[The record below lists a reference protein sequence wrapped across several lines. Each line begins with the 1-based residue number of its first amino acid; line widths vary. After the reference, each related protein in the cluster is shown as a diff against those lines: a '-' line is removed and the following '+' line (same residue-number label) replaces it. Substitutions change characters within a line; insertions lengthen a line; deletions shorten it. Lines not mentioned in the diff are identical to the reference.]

1 MKKTSSLLFSVLA
14 ILLIQGCKQESFQ
27 KTKSGLLYKII
38 SDGKGPLVKKG
49 EFIKVNFE
57 QKINF
62 AKNGKDSILGSSYT
76 GMPTYAPIDS
86 VSPVYNPA
94 EIFHLLRKG
103 DSVVV
108 MMMAD
113 TLEKKNGQLPPFISK
128 KDKITL
134 HLKVIEILPSEE
146 AVRNDQQ
153 QLIAAQKEKEIAVL
167 QDYISKNNINAVKLP
182 SGVYYEIQ
190 SQGTGPRADSGKL
203 VAVNYTGYTLDGKP
217 FDSNTDSTK
226 QSENGKHPLEPFEF
240 VAGVQGSI
248 QGMLEGVQYF
258 NKGGKGRL
266 FIPSMLAYGSN
277 PPPGAP
283 FKPFDNLIFE
293 IEVLDVKPAPAGGQ
307 QLPQF

>member
-1 MKKTSSLLFSVLA
+1 MKKTTSFLFSVLA
-14 ILLIQGCKQESFQ
+14 LFLMQGCKQESFK

-49 EFIKVNFE
+49 EFIKVHYE

-62 AKNGKDSILGSSYT
+62 ARNNKDSILGTSYN

-86 VSPVYNPA
+86 VGPTYNPV
-94 EIFHLLRKG
+94 EVFPLLRKG
-103 DSVVV
+103 DSLVVI
-108 MMMAD
+108 MLAD
-113 TLEKKNGQLPPFISK
+113 SLEKRSGQLPPFINK
-128 KDKITL
+128 KDKISL
-134 HLKVIEILPSEE
+134 HLKVIDILPSEE
-146 AVRNDQQ
+146 ALRVDQQ
-153 QLIAAQKEKEIAVL
+153 QIITAQKQKETEVL
-167 QDYISKNNINAVKLP
+167 QNYITKNNINAVKLP

-190 SQGTGPRADSGKL
+190 SQGTGPKADSGKL
-203 VAVNYTGYTLDGKP
+203 VSVLYTGYTLDGKP

-240 VAGVQGSI
+240 IAGVQGSI

-293 IEVLDVKPAPAGGQ
+293 IEVIDVKAAPAGGQ
-307 QLPQF
+307 QAPQF

>member
-1 MKKTSSLLFSVLA
+1 MKKTTSLLLSVLA
-14 ILLIQGCKQESFQ
+14 LFLIQGCKEESFQ

-38 SDGKGPLVKKG
+38 SDGKGPLVKRG

-62 AKNGKDSILGSSYT
+62 AKNNKDSILGTSYT

-86 VSPVYNPA
+86 VGPVYNPA
-94 EIFHLLRKG
+94 EIFPLLRKG

-134 HLKVIEILPSEE
+134 HLKVLEILPTEE

-153 QLIAAQKEKEIAVL
+153 QLIATQKAKEVAVL
-167 QDYISKNNINAVKLP
+167 ESYIAKNKINAIKLP
-182 SGVYYEIQ
+182 SGVYYEIL
-190 SQGTGPRADSGKL
+190 SQGAGPKADSGKL
-203 VAVNYTGYTLDGKP
+203 VAVLYTGYTLDGKP

-240 VAGVQGSI
+240 IAGVQGSI
-248 QGMLEGVQYF
+248 AGMLEGVQYF

-283 FKPFDNLIFE
+283 FEPFSNLVFD
-293 IEVLDVKPAPAGGQ
+293 IEVVDVKAAPQGQ
-307 QLPQF
+307 QVPQF